1 MKNWKKLLFVA
12 LAGVPASVVPA
23 SNNCNDCESACNSGC
38 CIETTPSVSCGG
50 GRITNKAVYVDVGYG
65 QSGTYLHENFFRNE
79 LMDKREDGWG
89 GAFQAVI
96 FGGRTTDKGSKG
108 LGRRFG
114 FHHQRCFT
122 AAAGPDADFF
132 PTTPNPVEPNID
144 GRDIDAINFNV
155 NTTNGNYNSIICL
168 CPRQSVIG
176 ALLSWKQSLCADDE
190 GKTRWWFEVNA
201 PIVHSRHTMG
211 LSETPGTED
220 FGTAVDAIGLS
231 GKPFVATIAEGFAQM
246 DYARIDNCTH
256 DNTELANIEFK
267 LGYNSLADSDCFKFG
282 SYVGFAA
289 PTTEKR
295 TAVFAFEP
303 IVGQEHWAI
312 MWGSTFD
319 MKMCEW
325 ENSCLSTHFA
335 IDSRWWFQR
344 NEKRTFDLLNKS
356 WGRYQGMYANLAQ
369 AQEAIDTDN
378 DNIGTFGSTIL
389 TRCVDVTPG
398 YQIDFNTG
406 LMWKGCKFMVEVG
419 HTFYARQAEEVC
431 PNWYGA
437 DSLPAIKG
445 LTQGET
451 NPTRT
456 IGRQFP
462 AEDFAI
468 DFYNSNVIRACDV
481 DWNAGAHEGILA
493 HSLYGSLGYEFDC
506 GCYPTFLALGG
517 SYDFGIEDKGTS
529 IMDRWN
535 LFGKLGVSF

>member
-12 LAGVPASVVPA
+12 LAGVSASVGAA
-23 SNNCNDCESACNSGC
+23 SNDCNVCESACDTGC
-38 CIETTPSVSCGG
+38 CSVKLSPCCAG
-50 GRITNKAVYVDVGYG
+50 GRQTNKTVYVDVGFG
-65 QSGTYLHENFFRNE
+65 QSGTYLHEVFFRNE

-89 GAFQAVI
+89 GAFQAVV
-96 FGGRTTDKGSKG
+96 FGGRTTDKGSHG

-122 AAAGPDADFF
+122 VAEGVDEEFF
-132 PTTPNPVEPNID
+132 PAPPAA
-144 GRDIDAINFNV
+144 GRDIDPSNFNV
-155 NTTNGNYNSIICL
+155 ATTAPFSSTICL

-176 ALLSWKQSLCADDE
+176 VLLSWKQSVCADDE
-190 GKTRWWFEVNA
+190 GNTRWWFEVNA
-201 PIVHSRHTMG
+201 PIVHSKHTMG
-211 LSETPGTED
+211 LREDLSPDNGAVIEGT
-220 FGTAVDAIGLS
+220 GLN
-231 GKPFVATIAEGFAQM
+231 GQPFVASMAAGFAEM
-246 DYARIDNCTH
+246 DFARIDNCQH
-256 DNTELANIEFK
+256 DNTELANLEFK
-267 LGYNSLADSDCFKFG
+267 IGYNSLADSDCFKFG
-282 SYVGFAA
+282 SYVGFVA

-344 NEKRTFDLLNKS
+344 KEKRTFDLLNKS
-356 WGRYQGMYANLAQ
+356 WGRYLAMYRNLAA
-369 AQEAIDTDN
+369 AQEAAVGDGNPTS
-378 DNIGTFGSTIL
+378 GTFGSTIL

-406 LMWKGCKFMVEVG
+406 LMWKGCKFMLEIG

-431 PNWYGA
+431 PDWFAEG
-437 DSLPAIKG
+437 DLPAVRANIG
-445 LTQGET
+445 DGFT
-451 NPTRT
+451 NSART

-462 AEDFAI
+462 NENTAVEFFA
-468 DFYNSNVIRACDV
+468 SNAIHVCDV
-481 DWNAGAHEGILA
+481 DWNAGSHEAILA
-493 HSLYGSLGYEFDC
+493 HSLYAALGYEFNSW
-506 GCYPTFLALGG
+506 CYPSFIAIGG
-517 SYDFGIEDKGTS
+517 SYDFGIEDHGTS

-535 LFGKLGVSF
+535 VFGKLGISF